1 MIIIKLPIEFTLLNV
16 CLKDKMK
23 CTICKD
29 GYTENGLTT
38 ITLERDHTTIVFKQV
53 PVDICDNCGE
63 IYLNSEINHSL
74 LKQAGHWKC

>member
-1 MIIIKLPIEFTLLNV
+1 
-16 CLKDKMK
+16 MK

-29 GYTENGLTT
+29 GYTENGITT

-63 IYLNSEINHSL
+63 IYLSSEINHSL
-74 LKQAGHWKC
+74 LKQAEHELKRGVFLEMLNYKLDNLCVV